1 MQHTDFIV
9 IGSGIAGIR
18 AAIELAS
25 HGETI
30 VLTKSKA
37 DESNTEYAQGGIA
50 VAMSDE
56 DEIGLHY
63 QDTMRAGDGLCNQTA
78 VQVLAE
84 EGPARIQEL
93 IDWGMDFDREGMKLS
108 FTHEAA
114 HSRRRILHAGGDSTG
129 REINRTLVR
138 KAQSLKNVH
147 LLPYSFVISLL
158 VDNSGCQGVC
168 YLDEKTGQNRKLL
181 ARTVLL
187 ASGGLGR
194 IYRETTNP
202 DITTGDGYALALE
215 AGAALTDMEFVQ
227 FHPTALKLKGAPH
240 FLLSEALRGEGGCLR
255 NAEGNTFMERYHE
268 LGDLA
273 SRDIV
278 CRSIFREIKES
289 GGKFIF
295 LDLTHLDAKFIRQRF
310 PHIYTTCLKFG
321 LDITQQWIPVFPA
334 THYMMGGV
342 YTDLC
347 GRTTLARLFAAGEV
361 ACSGVHGANRLASNS
376 LLEGLVYG
384 TRAGQAM
391 ADEKISMSPVDF
403 GQVLQTHPWKDE
415 TNRTEGRLERKTLR
429 ALMSR
434 QVGIDRSEQ
443 GLRAT
448 LKQLQTTPFLP
459 DSKRKNQELHNMI
472 MTARLIATMALL
484 RQESRGAHH
493 RIDFPERDDRN
504 WKQRI
509 VARYYR
515 ATEEVIY
522 TVNSGTDFRLCP
534 SSSKAIC
541 TIL

>member
-25 HGETI
+25 HGKVI

-63 QDTMRAGDGLCNQTA
+63 QDTVRAGDGLCNQAA

-84 EGPARIQEL
+84 KGPARIQEL
-93 IDWGMDFDREGMKLS
+93 IEWGTDFDREGMKLS
-108 FTHEAA
+108 FTREAA
-114 HSRRRILHAGGDSTG
+114 HSCRRILHAGGDSTG
-129 REINRTLVR
+129 REINRTLMR
-138 KAQSLKNVH
+138 KARSLKNVH
-147 LLPYSFVISLL
+147 LFPYSFALSLL
-158 VDNSGCQGVC
+158 VDNSSCQGVR
-168 YLDEKTGQNRKLL
+168 YLDEKTGQSRELL
-181 ARTVLL
+181 ARAVLL

-202 DITTGDGYALALE
+202 DIATGDGYALAFE

-227 FHPTALKLKGAPH
+227 FHPTALKLKRAPH
-240 FLLSEALRGEGGCLR
+240 FLLSETLRGEGGCLR
-255 NAEGNTFMERYHE
+255 NAEGETFMQRYHE

-278 CRSIFREIKES
+278 CRSIFREITERGGES
-289 GGKFIF
+289 VF
-295 LDLTHLDAKFIRQRF
+295 LDLTHLDAEFVRQRF
-310 PHIYTTCLKFG
+310 PQVYTTCLKFG
-321 LDITQQWIPVFPA
+321 LDITQHWIPVFPA
-334 THYMMGGV
+334 AHYMMGGV

-384 TRAGQAM
+384 ARAGQAM
-391 ADEKISMSPVDF
+391 TDEEISMSPVDF
-403 GQVLQTHPWKDE
+403 GQVLQTDPWKDE
-415 TNRTEGRLERKTLR
+415 ISRGEGRVEKETLR
-429 ALMSR
+429 TMMSH
-434 QVGIDRSEQ
+434 QVGIARTEQ
-443 GLRAT
+443 GLRVA
-448 LKQLQTTPFLP
+448 LKQLQTLPFLP
-459 DSKRKNQELHNMI
+459 GPKRANRELNNMI
-472 MTARLIATMALL
+472 MTARLIAAMALL
-484 RQESRGAHH
+484 RRESRGAHH
-493 RIDFPERDDRN
+493 RIDFPERDDPN

-509 VARYYR
+509 VARYDR
-515 ATEEVIY
+515 TAEEVIY
-522 TVNSGTDFRLCP
+522 AVNSGTNSQLSL
-534 SSSKAIC
+534 SSSRASY